1 MVFSP
6 QLYSLRRS
14 ADAGA
19 GWRPYGKRGRCH
31 PTQPGANERRSPP
44 VRSIPAPGSARSFQS
59 ASLSENI
66 GQQQQITKSVWFEM
80 EVIIDPREIKLL
92 FSFPRDG
99 ASHMQGA
106 PLGKTR
112 LGHREE
118 PSVPFCQHQDGG
130 ESPQHLALLAFFL
143 LMCPCGKHGLIM
155 K

>member
-1 MVFSP
+1 MESGADVIP
-6 QLYSLRRS
+6 PRPGPMNAAARPS
-14 ADAGA
+14 A
-19 GWRPYGKRGRCH
+19 H
-31 PTQPGANERRSPP
+31 PSAR
-44 VRSIPAPGSARSFQS
+44 GSAAER
-59 ASLSENI
+59 
-66 GQQQQITKSVWFEM
+66 QQQQTKSACFGM

-143 LMCPCGKHGLIM
+143 LMCPCGKHGLVM